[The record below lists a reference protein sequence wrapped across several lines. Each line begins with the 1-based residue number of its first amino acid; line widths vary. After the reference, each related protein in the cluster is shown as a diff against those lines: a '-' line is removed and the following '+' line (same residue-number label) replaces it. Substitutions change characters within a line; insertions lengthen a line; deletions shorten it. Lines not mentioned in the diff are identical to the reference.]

1 MGYDGFWRTLREE
14 NRRAILQDYGVINK
28 VWYLFPQGGGP
39 RGSFETFADLS
50 PNLRS
55 RDLIYLSGVLREQV
69 QTPVGVLDVTILGA
83 ANKPRQATSGG
94 VPTGGGA
101 SWLAPT
107 TPVALTPLL
116 SIIEQGW
123 SIRNIQMAP
132 VAGAP
137 CLWFRRQESVTIPD
151 ASHFVVSGCFFST
164 GGAAGIGIA
173 VGECSYGLIE
183 NNDFMGLGTGIG
195 YVTDGGFAIG
205 QYRHIVGNRFR
216 RGTLNDIM
224 IPGTNDLIENNVFQG
239 LFATE
244 GGWRINLDG
253 GAAGCMVLNNYVAD
267 VDTTIALGFKKS
279 QAADIWRNFVA
290 TVVDPKVVVPA

>member
-1 MGYDGFWRTLREE
+1 MTQHGYWRDLRSD
-14 NRRAILQDYGVINK
+14 NRRMVVRDGAVISNL
-28 VWYLFPQGGGP
+28 WYLFPQGGGP
-39 RGSFETFADLS
+39 RGAFTTFTDLKS
-50 PNLRS
+50 HLKS
-55 RDLIYLSGVLREQV
+55 RDMIILSGVLREQV
-69 QTPVGVLDVTILGA
+69 SCPVGVLDVTVVGA

-107 TPVALTPLL
+107 SPVALTPLI
-116 SIIEQGW
+116 SVIEQGW
-123 SIRNIQMAP
+123 AFENIQFAP
-132 VAGAP
+132 VASSP
-137 CLWFRRQESVTIPD
+137 CIWFRRQESATIPD
-151 ASHFVVSGCFFST
+151 ASHFRVSGCYFSA
-164 GGAAGIGIA
+164 GGASGMGIA

-183 NNDFMGLGTGIG
+183 NNDFEGLGTGIG
-195 YVTDGGFAIG
+195 YKTDGGFAIG

-216 RGTLNDIM
+216 RGTLNDIQ

-253 GAAGCMVLNNYVAD
+253 GSAGCQVINNYVAD

-279 QAADIWRNFVA
+279 SAADIWRNFVA